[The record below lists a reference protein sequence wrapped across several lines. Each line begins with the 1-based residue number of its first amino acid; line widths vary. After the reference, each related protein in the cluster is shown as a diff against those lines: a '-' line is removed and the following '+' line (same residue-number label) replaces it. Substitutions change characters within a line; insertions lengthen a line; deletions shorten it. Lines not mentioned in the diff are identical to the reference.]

1 MLLALSIL
9 GRVGRGRIGFRFRF
23 VFLVECIFK
32 VMEENIVY
40 VHTRWRKIKWGRGRN
55 KGGEN
60 ARAELAARR
69 ATEICHFAKK
79 KTKERK
85 LKAR

>member
-55 KGGEN
+55 KGEKTRGQNLQPE
-60 ARAELAARR
+60 ELRK
-69 ATEICHFAKK
+69 FAISQ